1 MSEDAVRAIL
11 RLLVVSSGIE
21 QRLDPTI
28 SSVHGISLQEMLLLL
43 NLENSPLHRMRR
55 ADLAIA
61 MSVGASSVSHLGDP
75 LEKEGLV
82 RKEFDSRDARVA
94 YMTLTDAGLKR
105 IREARSTLKDLSARL
120 FDDRWTEQDLASFL
134 NRLGQLSYGSTS
146 KLID

>member
-1 MSEDAVRAIL
+1 MPREAVRAVL
-11 RLLVVSSGIE
+11 RLLVVSAGIE

-28 SSVHGISLQEMLLLL
+28 TSVHGISLQELLLLL
-43 NLENSPLHRMRR
+43 NLENAPLHRMRR
-55 ADLAIA
+55 VDLATA

-94 YMTLTDAGLKR
+94 YMALTDSGLKR
-105 IREARSTLKDLSARL
+105 IREARGTLEDLSSRL
-120 FDDRWTEQDLASFL
+120 FDERWTEHDLADFL